1 MNEIII
7 TLATV
12 PAIIALVTLAKDLGV
27 PSRLAPLLAVFLGVA
42 LTLFDALA
50 SGLVLDMPGLLSAI
64 GTGIIL
70 GLSASGLY
78 DGASIIGKKRAQEP
92 EPVTRGDHAAS
103 AETTDDDMNAL
114 FKL

>member
-1 MNEIII
+1 MNDIII

-12 PAIIALVTLAKDLGV
+12 PAIIALVTLAKDLGI

-50 SGLVLDMPGLLSAI
+50 SGLVLDMPGLLTAI

-78 DGASIIGKKRAQEP
+78 DGASIIGKKRQDSAQVEP
-92 EPVTRGDHAAS
+92 TTPV
-103 AETTDDDMNAL
+103 ETTDEDMNTL

>member
-1 MNEIII
+1 M
-7 TLATV
+7 
-12 PAIIALVTLAKDLGV
+12 PAIIALVTLAKDLGI

-50 SGLVLDMPGLLSAI
+50 SGLVLNMPGLLSAI
-64 GTGIIL
+64 GTGIVL

-78 DGASIIGKKRAQEP
+78 DGASIIGKKRSETSTGAAQP
-92 EPVTRGDHAAS
+92 ETSD
-103 AETTDDDMNAL
+103 EDMNAL